1 MFGIGMTELL
11 VILAI
16 GLIVIGPKKL
26 PELARSLGK
35 GLAEFRRAST
45 DMRREF
51 LEVADEARIDP
62 PTESTSEQPESTAES
77 DPDPNSTPKHKP
89 ESEAESEAES
99 KTESESKRVDDT
111 KPAEKP
117 KGSEVG

>member
-11 VILAI
+11 VILTV
-16 GLIVIGPKKL
+16 GLLVIGPKKL

-51 LEVADEARIDP
+51 LDVAEEVSVP
-62 PTESTSEQPESTAES
+62 PPESSPPQTEE
-77 DPDPNSTPKHKP
+77 PKKEP
-89 ESEAESEAES
+89 EEES
-99 KTESESKRVDDT
+99 KEEPKTPTDEGT
-111 KPAEKP
+111 KSPD
-117 KGSEVG
+117 VG

>member
-11 VILAI
+11 VILTI

-45 DMRREF
+45 DIRREF

-62 PTESTSEQPESTAES
+62 SPQKTAEAE
-77 DPDPNSTPKHKP
+77 P
-89 ESEAESEAES
+89 EKTGEA
-99 KTESESKRVDDT
+99 
-111 KPAEKP
+111 KPAEAKP
-117 KGSEVG
+117 GAPKPPDEFKGPNVG

>member
-1 MFGIGMTELL
+1 MFGIGMTELM

-45 DMRREF
+45 EMRREF

-62 PTESTSEQPESTAES
+62 PPEKAPEKPESAPES
-77 DPDPNSTPKHKP
+77 DPDSESTPEPTSEHKSEF
-89 ESEAESEAES
+89 ESEKIDKA
-99 KTESESKRVDDT
+99 
-111 KPAEKP
+111 KPGDGP
-117 KGSEVG
+117 KGSEGG